1 MKQDLQVIH
10 VHATAW
16 EALAQM
22 QQGQIQIKWGLQC
35 LGTIAVADK
44 RLQMVNNLWYSPNK
58 ARHNLHSLCIAFA
71 FLEY

>member
-22 QQGQIQIKWGLQC
+22 QQGQIQLKWGLQC
-35 LGTIAVADK
+35 LGTIAAADK
-44 RLQMVNNLWYSPNK
+44 KLQNGK
-58 ARHNLHSLCIAFA
+58 
-71 FLEY
+71 